1 MQVKRKA
8 RVGTALLLLSAKRH
22 YNNYLVPSPSN
33 QKLHFYSVLLR
44 ILLIRWLEFY
54 LKYYRSLLLLKGVC
68 SLVHSVHKCVLNI
81 DEHSCGKHSC
91 ARGRR
96 GTEEGACLGE
106 LTPAQGGTENTLQ
119 KSDAEGRCYVDW
131 AWKTG
136 ESPKEQWL
144 STDLMA
150 QKWGEG
156 RSRLGKLNLDSKLG
170 ILKRGKKA
178 CISKY
183 SRVREAGQQM
193 KSEMQE
199 VNDYCGLLGQAR
211 DWEATGKLLKTGKT
225 WPRLPHF
232 KEMKTCSAPVWTMEQ
247 SWGSREATVVGEL
260 AHRWQVWKEAQEE
273 AYLGYFRRGKC
284 QLGLPIEGTGFRVK
298 KRETKDVCKPCKV
311 VF

>member
-1 MQVKRKA
+1 
-8 RVGTALLLLSAKRH
+8 
-22 YNNYLVPSPSN
+22 
-33 QKLHFYSVLLR
+33 
-44 ILLIRWLEFY
+44 
-54 LKYYRSLLLLKGVC
+54 
-68 SLVHSVHKCVLNI
+68 
-81 DEHSCGKHSC
+81 
-91 ARGRR
+91 
-96 GTEEGACLGE
+96 
-106 LTPAQGGTENTLQ
+106 
-119 KSDAEGRCYVDW
+119 
-131 AWKTG
+131 
-136 ESPKEQWL
+136 
-144 STDLMA
+144 MA

-199 VNDYCGLLGQAR
+199 VNNYCGLLGQAR

-247 SWGSREATVVGEL
+247 SWGKPRGDSSWRAGT
-260 AHRWQVWKEAQEE
+260 QVWKEAQEE
-273 AYLGYFRRGKC
+273 AYLGYSRRGKC
-284 QLGLPIEGTGFRVK
+284 QLGLPIGGTGLRVK